1 MHTAERRT
9 EGDHLQIG
17 ILFEEQTALQ
27 PGMDGADLGFGAEQ
41 PSVGIDGD
49 LQQLRLRVGH
59 PARIAVGMGH
69 IGARQREDRLD
80 HLHHVGLGALDRR
93 PLRRGD
99 NDAVALRE
107 LHRSEVRRGLDQP
120 RNGERHGHDPVGNAH
135 QRVDQRRL
143 RPAVE
148 HLVDVGHLVERDFE
162 IGFAEAEFG
171 FEVRG
176 EKVVTLDELLLEAG
190 RNAEDGVSLAGNGIA
205 EVAAVEIAQF
215 EFERLHAVPQQA
227 RHGLVRVDAALVDVV
242 ARVSA
247 LKVRHVDTEERVV
260 LRRRL
265 HRVVERGDGVDA
277 ARTADEDFALVLR
290 IEVDEVFA
298 REHPLAQLERTRE
311 ARLLVDGEQRFDGTV
326 LHRLVEHH
334 GQRGG
339 HADTAVGAQRR
350 TFGPDPLAVD
360 TRADGIV
367 VEVELHIGVLFA
379 DHVHVR
385 LEDHGCALL
394 HARRG
399 GLAHHD
405 VADGVLFIF
414 DMVLFGEI
422 DQKINDFA
430 LLLRRT
436 RHTRDGVELFPD

>member
-1 MHTAERRT
+1 M
-9 EGDHLQIG
+9 
-17 ILFEEQTALQ
+17 
-27 PGMDGADLGFGAEQ
+27 
-41 PSVGIDGD
+41 
-49 LQQLRLRVGH
+49 
-59 PARIAVGMGH
+59 
-69 IGARQREDRLD
+69 
-80 HLHHVGLGALDRR
+80 
-93 PLRRGD
+93 
-99 NDAVALRE
+99 
-107 LHRSEVRRGLDQP
+107 
-120 RNGERHGHDPVGNAH
+120 
-135 QRVDQRRL
+135 
-143 RPAVE
+143 
-148 HLVDVGHLVERDFE
+148 
-162 IGFAEAEFG
+162 
-171 FEVRG
+171 
-176 EKVVTLDELLLEAG
+176 
-190 RNAEDGVSLAGNGIA
+190 
-205 EVAAVEIAQF
+205 
-215 EFERLHAVPQQA
+215 
-227 RHGLVRVDAALVDVV
+227 
-242 ARVSA
+242 
-247 LKVRHVDTEERVV
+247 
-260 LRRRL
+260 
-265 HRVVERGDGVDA
+265 
-277 ARTADEDFALVLR
+277 
-290 IEVDEVFA
+290 
-298 REHPLAQLERTRE
+298 
-311 ARLLVDGEQRFDGTV
+311 

-436 RHTRDGVELFPD
+436 RHTWMASNCSQTRRGSKEVISDIDFCIFAKLGKNP

>member
-1 MHTAERRT
+1 MASEFST
-9 EGDHLQIG
+9 EFFSANRIVK
-17 ILFEEQTALQ
+17 
-27 PGMDGADLGFGAEQ
+27 ADL
-41 PSVGIDGD
+41 
-49 LQQLRLRVGH
+49 R
-59 PARIAVGMGH
+59 
-69 IGARQREDRLD
+69 
-80 HLHHVGLGALDRR
+80 
-93 PLRRGD
+93 
-99 NDAVALRE
+99 
-107 LHRSEVRRGLDQP
+107 
-120 RNGERHGHDPVGNAH
+120 
-135 QRVDQRRL
+135 
-143 RPAVE
+143 
-148 HLVDVGHLVERDFE
+148 
-162 IGFAEAEFG
+162 
-171 FEVRG
+171 
-176 EKVVTLDELLLEAG
+176 
-190 RNAEDGVSLAGNGIA
+190 
-205 EVAAVEIAQF
+205 
-215 EFERLHAVPQQA
+215 
-227 RHGLVRVDAALVDVV
+227 
-242 ARVSA
+242 
-247 LKVRHVDTEERVV
+247 
-260 LRRRL
+260 
-265 HRVVERGDGVDA
+265 A

-311 ARLLVDGEQRFDGTV
+311 ARLLVDGEQRLDGTV

-436 RHTRDGVELFPD
+436 RHTRDGVELFPDKTRFQRGYFRHRFLHFCKVRKKSVTLTI